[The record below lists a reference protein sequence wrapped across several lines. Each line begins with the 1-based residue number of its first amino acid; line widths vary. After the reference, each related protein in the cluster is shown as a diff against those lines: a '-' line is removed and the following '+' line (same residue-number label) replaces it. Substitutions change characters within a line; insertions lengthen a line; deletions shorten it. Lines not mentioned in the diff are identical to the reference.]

1 MAINKS
7 SSYVLLHILNG
18 HNTAATI
25 AKEMTDVDIRS
36 IQRSLVR
43 LVDLGLIE
51 RSGGTNNPSYSIVYK
66 NLIIAPV
73 TDKLVEDEARP
84 ESTFNFNLIN
94 WLKTIPEAELKSI
107 LGYNKESLRSR
118 TTGKKMT
125 AKEL

>member
-1 MAINKS
+1 MTINKS
-7 SSYVLLHILNG
+7 SSYVLIHILNG
-18 HNTAATI
+18 RTTAATI

-84 ESTFNFNLIN
+84 ESTFNFNLIRYTSYDKN
-94 WLKTIPEAELKSI
+94 SK
-107 LGYNKESLRSR
+107 
-118 TTGKKMT
+118 
-125 AKEL
+125 